1 MRGMDRTADP
11 AADLDQARRAVPAW
25 LRAML
30 AGDTEAAWSVLGDL
44 PPAPF
49 LMALTAWCN
58 TMRGRGDF
66 ATDADWDGY
75 LAGVQRAYLAAD
87 AAAG

>member
-1 MRGMDRTADP
+1 MDAP

-30 AGDTEAAWSVLGDL
+30 AGDTEAAWAVLGDL

-49 LMALTAWCN
+49 LMALTAWCT
-58 TMRGRGDF
+58 TMRGGGDF
-66 ATDADWDGY
+66 ADPAGFDAY
-75 LAGVQRAYLAAD
+75 LAEVQRAYLAAD
-87 AAAG
+87 AGAG